1 MDEISIGELSD
12 RSGLAASAI
21 RFYESVGLIESLRTT
36 GKQRRFPRA
45 VLRRLAFIRAAQT
58 VGLSLDKIKSALAR
72 LPDNRTPT
80 ASDWETISAAW
91 TTLLD
96 EKIAVLARLRSSLT
110 ACIGCGCLSLKRCA
124 LYNPGDVARVNG
136 AGARYLLGDDPNE
149 FRERAR
155 TNAFNR
161 HSHFQPFMPKPEQS
175 ITVVDYDSSWPLQF
189 ELLRSSLAEA
199 VSELAISIEHVGS
212 TAVPELAAKPII
224 DIDIVVD
231 SSAVVPTIIKRLSPL
246 GYVHQGNFGIADR
259 EAFASPVGTPA
270 HHLYVCVQGAVAL
283 KNHLAI
289 RDCLRNSAAAAAK
302 YGLLKKELARRFP
315 NNIDS
320 YVDGKTDFLLEL
332 LREAG
337 FAEGELAAISQA
349 NKMCPTNHAL

>member
-1 MDEISIGELSD
+1 MS
-12 RSGLAASAI
+12 
-21 RFYESVGLIESLRTT
+21 SVNGREPTPLT
-36 GKQRRFPRA
+36 G
-45 VLRRLAFIRAAQT
+45 I
-58 VGLSLDKIKSALAR
+58 
-72 LPDNRTPT
+72 PT
-80 ASDWETISAAW
+80 
-91 TTLLD
+91 
-96 EKIAVLARLRSSLT
+96 SSLS
-110 ACIGCGCLSLKRCA
+110 CRSQS
-124 LYNPGDVARVNG
+124 NQSP
-136 AGARYLLGDDPNE
+136 LLTTIPRG
-149 FRERAR
+149 R
-155 TNAFNR
+155 FN
-161 HSHFQPFMPKPEQS
+161 SNYCVQA
-175 ITVVDYDSSWPLQF
+175 
-189 ELLRSSLAEA
+189 LAEA